1 MAGLWGALQ
10 FLTIL
15 PISRSTPHL
24 GRCAGWFG
32 WVGLLHGLLGAAVFW
47 LVQQVAPGEAAA
59 AVTVLFW
66 TWFGGGLHEDGLADV
81 ADGVRPGRSRFRM
94 LTIMKDSRVGT
105 YGALALAALLLWR
118 WVMIS
123 HSGVTLWIALPLA
136 RALGETAS
144 VAAAY
149 AEAPLGDGLA
159 AGLARDLSIRQ
170 VVASAGALVVPLW
183 WFDWR
188 HGLLAVSGAMLAGL
202 LLTRWFRV
210 QLGGVTGDSLGMIAM
225 MVESQAL
232 FWMVVR

>member
-15 PISRSTPHL
+15 PISRSTPKL

-32 WVGLLHGLLGAAVFW
+32 WVGVLHGLLGATVFW
-47 LVQQVAPGEAAA
+47 LVEQVAQREVAAA
-59 AVTVLFW
+59 ATVLFW

-81 ADGVRPGRSRFRM
+81 ADSVRPGRSRARM
-94 LTIMKDSRVGT
+94 MAIMKDSRIGT

-123 HSGVTLWIALPLA
+123 HSGVGVWIALPLA
-136 RALGETAS
+136 RSLGETAS
-144 VAAAY
+144 MAAAY
-149 AEAPLGDGLA
+149 AEAPVGDGLA
-159 AGLARDLSIRQ
+159 GGLARDLSVWH
-170 VVASAGALVVPLW
+170 VVASAAALLVPLW

-188 HGLLAVSGAMLAGL
+188 HGMLAVSGAMLVGL

-210 QLGGVTGDSLGMIAM
+210 QLGGVTGDSLGMIAT